1 MNTGERI
8 EMDGLRADNQRLRE
22 ENEALKRGIHPERG
36 EVKTLRDEF
45 AMIGLQSVIQT
56 KAYHKTALGLAE
68 EAYVMADAMLEARK
82 K

>member
-1 MNTGERI
+1 MTTSLQVELDGVRAELFKAQARI
-8 EMDGLRADNQRLRE
+8 EELMKG
-22 ENEALKRGIHPERG
+22 KYPERG